1 MFQLLTLCLRFST
14 PVEPP
19 QQAILPDM
27 NVAQMDDDISIVS
40 EQEIIENGPNG
51 RPTNVKIENPPS
63 IWRQLMTMPRANLPV
78 QVRVEYS
85 PVIPPG
91 ALQDPTAITKLHEC
105 PMCQGKFPYLE
116 KVQDHII
123 SFHRL
128 SLESFRAN
136 GLAIT
141 DHEI

>member
-14 PVEPP
+14 PVE
-19 QQAILPDM
+19 QAILPDM
-27 NVAQMDDDISIVS
+27 NIAQMDDDISIVS
-40 EQEIIENGPNG
+40 EQEIIENG

-63 IWRQLMTMPRANLPV
+63 ILRQLMMMPRANLPV

-85 PVIPPG
+85 PIIAPG
-91 ALQDPTAITKLHEC
+91 SLKDPTAITKLHEC

-123 SFHRL
+123 SFHRI

>member
-40 EQEIIENGPNG
+40 EQEIIENG

-63 IWRQLMTMPRANLPV
+63 IWRQLMMMPRANLPV